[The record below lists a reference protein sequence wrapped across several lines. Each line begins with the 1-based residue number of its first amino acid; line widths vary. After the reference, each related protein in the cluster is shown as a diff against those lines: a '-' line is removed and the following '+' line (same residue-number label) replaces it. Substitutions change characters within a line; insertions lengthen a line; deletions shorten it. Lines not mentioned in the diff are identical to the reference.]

1 MAIEGKLEDVGLADI
16 LQLLAMGRKTGCL
29 TVTDRANFGYIYL
42 EEGRVIFATVLN
54 RPNRMGEV
62 LVRNGVINRE
72 ELSRAMEQQAIEP
85 GRRLGA
91 ILVDRGSITPDEL
104 RKYVSVQIEEAVFHL
119 FAWTRGSFHFDA
131 DARPEEENLSGVS
144 INAESLLL
152 EGARRIDEWSMIQK
166 KIPTMDLVF
175 AVVARPESADD
186 EVELTADQRTILD
199 LIDGQRTVDDLV
211 EESGLVEFD
220 AARAVYGLVQAGFVE
235 RSGRRKGG
243 EPRDGGAPAQTQRR
257 NIGAA
262 YYRAGMYEDAEKEFL
277 AALAFDDA
285 DPVARARLALIC
297 LRGSRFREALAHY
310 EAAPPRVRRTY
321 AGLRNQALALEK
333 LGELDEALERLDLAH
348 EIRPDDPDLFLA
360 RGIVLLL
367 RGDAAEAHEAFARHA
382 SQARARHEAPSPIY
396 HAFGIL
402 AAVRSG
408 NVDAAL
414 LIGREGI
421 AHHPSNGAILVNLGC
436 VLEQRGEAAA
446 AEALYLR
453 ATSESPT
460 PPQAHK
466 NLGDMAYR
474 RGDHAGARAHFEIA
488 VRLDPALGDDVFL
501 KLGNLDYRA
510 GDRDAALRHWKR
522 ALELNPRNEVV
533 RTNLE
538 LAAAS
543 SVR

>member
-29 TVTDRANFGYIYL
+29 TVTDRANFGYVYL
-42 EEGRVIFATVLN
+42 EGGRVIYATVLN

-62 LVRNGVINRE
+62 LVRNGVITRE

-91 ILVDRGSITPDEL
+91 ILVDRGSITQEEL
-104 RKYVSVQIEEAVFHL
+104 RKYVSVQIEEAVYHL

-152 EGARRIDEWSMIQK
+152 EGARRVDEWSQIQK
-166 KIPTMDLVF
+166 KIPTLDLVF
-175 AVVARPESADD
+175 TAVARPDIDDD
-186 EVELTADQRTILD
+186 EVEPTPEQRTILE
-199 LIDGQRTVDDLV
+199 LVDGNRTVHDLV
-211 EESGLVEFD
+211 EASGLVEFD
-220 AARAVYGLVQAGFVE
+220 AVRALYGLLQAGFVE
-235 RSGRRKGG
+235 RSGRRRGG
-243 EPRDGGAPAQTQRR
+243 ESVSGGPSGQTQRR
-257 NIGAA
+257 NVGAA

-277 AALAFDDA
+277 AALEFDDA

-297 LRGSRFREALAHY
+297 LRGRRYREALAHY
-310 EAAPPRVRRTY
+310 EAAPLRVRRTY
-321 AGLRNQALALEK
+321 AALRNQALALEM
-333 LGELDEALERLDLAH
+333 LEEYDEALERLDEASRA
-348 EIRPDDPDLFLA
+348 RPDDPDLALA
-360 RGIVLLL
+360 RGIVRL
-367 RGDAAEAHEAFARHA
+367 RRGEGKEAHAAFARHA
-382 SQARARHEAPSPIY
+382 QLVRARHGAPSPLY

-402 AAVRSG
+402 AAVG
-408 NVDAAL
+408 AGDIEAAL
-414 LIGREGI
+414 RIGREGL
-421 AHHPSNGAILVNLGC
+421 AHHPTNGAILVNLGC
-436 VLEQRGEAAA
+436 VLEERGETAA

-453 ATSESPT
+453 ATSEVPPS
-460 PPQAHK
+460 PQAHK

-488 VRLDPALGDDVFL
+488 VRLEPDLGDDVFL

-510 GDRDAALRHWKR
+510 GDRESALGHWKR

-543 SVR
+543 TAR